1 MKLRQ
6 QNPHNVL
13 KINLHLGV
21 EMVTKH
27 DRVHTLMVTSIIN

>member
-1 MKLRQ
+1 MKSKPQ
-6 QNPHNVL
+6 HPHNVL